1 MRLWFLV
8 FHVEPRDLVFSGW
21 AIIGAAEAW
30 VYAENCVVG
39 VGSIDYVRVGVSM
52 LSRLVDAAREGF
64 RARTAYPP
72 MLMNTVSHFLARLGL
87 PRYMYK
93 VIAAD
98 PWTMPFRA
106 VGELGLVRNIA
117 YLHGILEL
125 VKGWARVGRKTS
137 YSIHALLR
145 ASGYNADEG
154 LASRAR
160 RAIPCRLRLTQAVNH
175 PF

>member
-8 FHVEPRDLVFSGW
+8 FHAEPRDLVFNRN
-21 AIIGAAEAW
+21 AVIGAAEVW
-30 VYAENCVVG
+30 VDVGNCLVGVGGVDYVVVG
-39 VGSIDYVRVGVSM
+39 VGV
-52 LSRLVDAAREGF
+52 LSKLVDAAREGF

-72 MLMNTVSHFLARLGL
+72 MLMNSTSYFLAKLGL

-98 PWTMPFRA
+98 PWVVPFKA
-106 VGELGLVRNIA
+106 VGDLGLVRNIA

-125 VKGWARVGRKTS
+125 VRGWGRVGRKTS
-137 YSIHALLR
+137 YTIHALLR

-160 RAIPCRLRLTQAVNH
+160 LPMPCRLRLT
-175 PF
+175 